1 MELLTSPHNPRVK
14 RWAALKERKHREK
27 TGLYAA
33 EGVLLVREYLDAGA
47 AIETV
52 LFDTFG
58 AKGEA
63 ALELAERAQE
73 RGIPVVELTSSV
85 FAYVADTDHPQGVLA
100 IVRRPPATLSAALGE
115 AVRPERATDLPA
127 RDGRGITA
135 EPGAVAATGCADVVL
150 VADGV
155 RDPGNLG
162 AMLRT
167 AQAVGCRVV
176 IVTDGSVDPHN
187 PKVVRASMGALAK
200 VTVVQASAKAAA
212 EQLLADG
219 FTLLGA
225 DARATSTL
233 FQTPLRRRTA
243 VAVGAEADGLSAEL
257 RDRCSGL
264 FSLPMPGGAESLN
277 AGTAAAVVLYEALR
291 QRMI

>member
-14 RWAALKERKHREK
+14 RWAALKERRQREK

-47 AIETV
+47 AIQTV

-63 ALELAERAQE
+63 ALELAERAQA

-85 FAYVADTDHPQGVLA
+85 FACVADTDHPQGALA
-100 IVRRPPATLSAALGE
+100 IVRTASATLASALRE
-115 AVRPERATDLPA
+115 AIRPAAGADLSAMEGP
-127 RDGRGITA
+127 RS
-135 EPGAVAATGCADVVL
+135 VAAAGCADVVL

-167 AQAVGCRVV
+167 AHAVGCRAA
-176 IVTDGSVDPHN
+176 IVTDGSVDPYN
-187 PKVVRASMGALAK
+187 PKVVRASMGALAHL
-200 VTVVQASAKAAA
+200 TVVQAPAKAAA

-225 DARATSTL
+225 DARAVSTL
-233 FQTPLRRRTA
+233 FQTPLQGRVA

-257 RDRCSGL
+257 MDRCAGT
-264 FSLPMPGGAESLN
+264 FALPMPGGAESLN
-277 AGTAAAVVLYEALR
+277 AGIAASVVLYEALR
-291 QRMI
+291 QRVL